1 MASNLTMD
9 YDALR
14 ISLGRVVRS
23 ERYRR
28 GYTNQEVFAEDA
40 GMHKNYIG
48 SVERGER
55 NVSLHVLVRL
65 ANALDMPLSHLI
77 REAEELAAPER

>member
-1 MASNLTMD
+1 MASNLDVD

-28 GYTNQEVFAEDA
+28 GFANQEAFAQA
-40 GMHKNYIG
+40 VQTHKNYVGPI
-48 SVERGER
+48 ERGER
-55 NVSLHVLVRL
+55 NVSLHVLVRV
-65 ANALDMPLSHLI
+65 ANALDMPLSRLVA
-77 REAEELAAPER
+77 EAEELAEPRR